1 MIAPSQSPPHLDCLF
16 VHQPK
21 MHNYYKPLGEFIWI
35 NYMPMGLLAIAD
47 WVDRHGHPSRIVHC
61 GIEWIENPQFSIAEY
76 VAARKPPVV
85 AMSLHWH
92 QQAYDVI
99 EAAKKIRAASPHSF
113 IVLGGFTAAY
123 YHEELVRDYDCI
135 DAVIRGDGEI
145 PMLELVRA
153 IVGRRQACAN
163 NLSTPSDSSD
173 RPDLS
178 AIPNLTWRRIE
189 RGGVHPSSS
198 VATVVVN
205 PLTYVG
211 TRDIVNRLHFA
222 NMPLLEHY
230 ETYVRYIGL
239 PFVYAKNESKQ
250 ANYKKYTIQ
259 SPLFPLCV
267 GRGCPVDC
275 SYCGGSKS
283 SQLRISGRHSYFYRS
298 IDAVIETILEAKRYG
313 YETMHTCY
321 DPEPRLQKYYVRL
334 WRELRRR
341 GIQTEWFFECNALP
355 SREMIDEFALTFP
368 SPKSVIALSA
378 ETGSE
383 RVRKANRGFHFS
395 NQELLDTI
403 AYIDG
408 KGISMEVFFTY
419 GIPFETEADLQA
431 TIQLRGEIARR
442 FKHVT
447 GMRALSIE
455 LEPGA
460 PWQMEPE
467 KYGIRTNLRT
477 FRDYYLAHS
486 IPTEGTYSRFGYYI
500 PNYFGNGEGD
510 EKTFAERL
518 QAIKCKHF
526 CFIHPSA
533 RRYWKPWKAR
543 MLCRVSSLLAHMRSR
558 RNPASQ

>member
-1 MIAPSQSPPHLDCLF
+1 MTPSDESSPRPDCLF

-21 MHNYYKPLGEFIWI
+21 MNNYYKPLGDFIWI

-47 WVDRHGHPSRIVHC
+47 WVNRHGYPSRIVHC
-61 GIEWIENPQFSIAEY
+61 GIEWIENPEFSIVDY
-76 VAARKPPVV
+76 VATRKPPVV
-85 AMSLHWH
+85 AMTLHWH
-92 QQAYDVI
+92 QQSYDVI
-99 EAAKKIRAASPHSF
+99 EAAKKIRAASPNSF

-135 DAVIRGDGEI
+135 DGVIRGDGEI

-153 IVGRRQACAN
+153 IVGRRRARAN
-163 NLSTPSDSSD
+163 DRSAPSD
-173 RPDLS
+173 RPALS
-178 AIPNLTWRRIE
+178 AIPNLTWRRTE
-189 RGGVHPSSS
+189 PSSGGGRREGS
-198 VATVVVN
+198 SGTVVVN

-211 TRDIVNRLHFA
+211 TRDIVNQLHFA

-259 SPLFPLCV
+259 SPLFPLCI

-283 SQLRISGRHSYFYRS
+283 SQLRISGRRSYFYRS
-298 IDAVIETILEAKRYG
+298 IDAVIETILEAQRYG

-334 WRELRRR
+334 WREIRRR
-341 GIQTEWFFECNALP
+341 GIRTEWFFECNALP

-368 SPKSVIALSA
+368 SPKSVIALSP

-383 RVRKANRGFHFS
+383 RVRRANRGFYFS

-403 AYIDG
+403 AYIDR

-467 KYGIRTNLRT
+467 KYGVRTNLRT

-486 IPTEGTYSRFGYYI
+486 NPNEGTYSRFGYYI
-500 PNYFGNGEGD
+500 PGYFGDSKVD

-518 QAIKCKHF
+518 QAIKCQHF

-543 MLCRVSSLLAHMRSR
+543 MLCRISSLAARMRR
-558 RNPASQ
+558 RKPASK